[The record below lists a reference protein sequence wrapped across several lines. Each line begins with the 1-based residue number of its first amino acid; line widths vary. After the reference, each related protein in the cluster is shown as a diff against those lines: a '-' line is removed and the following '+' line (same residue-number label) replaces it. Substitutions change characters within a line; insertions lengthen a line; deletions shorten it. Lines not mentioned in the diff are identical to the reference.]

1 MTSISSAARPG
12 ALQGIKGKLFIAFGA
27 VAGTAL
33 IVGLVG
39 WRSLATVGSHIGD
52 VTQRNVPHV
61 VATLELATNSAAA
74 AAAAPTLFAA
84 TTEAERQQRAQTL
97 ERLRQGMA
105 SSLATIGRFD
115 AAQVRS
121 LEPLVNQTN
130 TQLAALDRVVVNRI
144 ALAERR
150 NTMSDAMQ
158 AKHADFLKLAQ
169 PALTQAK
176 NAVSAASM
184 SIGGDAPQ
192 LTRLLLRLVGTQV
205 PAQQRLSDL
214 MNDVNSGAQVLRAT
228 LRALDPKA
236 IDGLAK
242 ELTEVS
248 DRIEESLDVLE
259 RIHKVEG
266 LRGAAE
272 AALAFGSGDKSVFA
286 LRREELAAIQAGNA
300 TLAETRST
308 VDRLSQT
315 VNQVVEEVRQ
325 RTAAASTNSDSA
337 ISTGIVTMLI
347 LAGASLVAA
356 GAIGWFYVGRRIA
369 ARLTSLSHTM
379 TAMSQGRLDAE
390 IGSAQDGDE
399 IGEMARALGVFR
411 DGMMRAD
418 QLASTQRAEQARKEE
433 RQRTMEEAA
442 KEFDAAIA
450 GVTGAV
456 SEAASG
462 LRQSAKTLSATAE
475 ESTRQ
480 VATVAT
486 ASEQASTNVQ
496 TVASAA
502 EELSA
507 SIAEIGRQVTQ
518 SARIAGKAVDDA
530 KRTDMTVQGLN
541 EAAQRIGEVVK
552 LINDIAGQT
561 NLLALNATIEAAR
574 AGEAGKGFAVVASEV
589 KNLATQT
596 SKATEDIAAQVNA
609 IQTATG
615 EAVTAI
621 KGIGGTIGQI
631 NEIATTIAA
640 AVEEQGAATK
650 EISRNVQ
657 EAARGT
663 SEVSSTITNVSAAAE
678 STGAAASQVLGA
690 TDALGRQSET
700 LREVVDR
707 FVGRLRAA

>member
-1 MTSISSAARPG
+1 MVSSLPSPG
-12 ALQGIKGKLFIAFGA
+12 AFSGIKGKLFLAFGA
-27 VAGTAL
+27 VAGAAL

-84 TTEAERQQRAQTL
+84 TTEAERQQRAQVL
-97 ERLRQGMA
+97 DRLRQAMA
-105 SSLATIGRFD
+105 ASLTTIGRFD
-115 AAQVRS
+115 AGQVRT

-144 ALAERR
+144 AITERR
-150 NTMSDAMQ
+150 NAMTEAMQ
-158 AKHADFLKLAQ
+158 AKHAEFLKLAQ
-169 PALTQAK
+169 PALVQAK
-176 NAVSAASM
+176 NAVAAASM
-184 SIGGDAPQ
+184 SIGGDATA

-214 MNDVNSGAQVLRAT
+214 VEDVNGGAVVLRTT
-228 LRALDPKA
+228 LRALDPKV
-236 IDGLAK
+236 IDGLVK
-242 ELTEVS
+242 ELAEIN
-248 DRIEESLDVLE
+248 DRVEESLDVLE

-266 LRGAAE
+266 LRQAAQ
-272 AALAFGSGDKSVFA
+272 AALAFGGGERSTFA
-286 LRREELAAIQAGNA
+286 LRREELAAIQQGNA
-300 TLAETRST
+300 TLAETRAT
-308 VDRLSQT
+308 VDRLSQA
-315 VNQVVEEVRQ
+315 VHQVVEEVRQ

-337 ISTGIVTMLI
+337 INTGIVTMLV
-347 LAGASLVAA
+347 LAAASLLAA
-356 GAIGWFYVGRRIA
+356 GLIGWLYVGRRIA
-369 ARLTSLSHTM
+369 GRLTGLSHSM
-379 TAMSQGRLDAE
+379 TVLSQGKLDAE
-390 IGSAQDGDE
+390 IAGLNDRDE

-411 DGMMRAD
+411 DSMTRAD
-418 QLASTQRAEQARKEE
+418 QLAAAQRSEQTRKEE
-433 RQRTMEEAA
+433 RQRAMEEAA
-442 KEFDAAIA
+442 KEFDTAIA

-456 SEAASG
+456 GEAASG
-462 LRQSAKTLSATAE
+462 LRQSAATLSSTAE
-475 ESTRQ
+475 EANRQ
-480 VATVAT
+480 VSTVAT
-486 ASEQASTNVQ
+486 ASENASTNVQ

-502 EELSA
+502 EELAA

-518 SARIAGKAVDDA
+518 SARIASKAVDDA
-530 KRTDMTVQGLN
+530 KRTDNTVQGLN
-541 EAAQRIGEVVK
+541 EAAQKIGEVVK

-589 KNLATQT
+589 KSLATQT
-596 SKATEDIAAQVNA
+596 AKATEDIAAQVKA
-609 IQTATG
+609 IQGATG

-663 SEVSSTITNVSAAAE
+663 SEVSSTITSVSAAAE
-678 STGAAASQVLGA
+678 KTGTAAGQVLGA
-690 TDALGRQSET
+690 TEALGRQSDT
-700 LREVVDR
+700 LRQVVDR